1 MTSLPASSDFTGA
14 SQTEGQGKA
23 FITALRD
30 YLAGLL
36 GTDGTVATALAT
48 LGALATSYAAKTG
61 AYTVVTGDRGK
72 VLSCTGTW
80 ALALP
85 AAATAGAG
93 YAVLA
98 RNGGTGIITID
109 PSGAETVDGVAT
121 AELRPG
127 HGVLL
132 LSTGAAWVTLALP
145 RAQVRASD
153 VAISEPSNLYPD
165 FDMTDDAFYASSTG
179 GTIQFATNATTT
191 IGARYAYLAANA
203 AVHSMET
210 DWFAVEPGV
219 EYQVSGYCT
228 LSTATAGSG
237 TMTLYLETGSLDAAG
252 VITSLGT
259 TTIGTR
265 TDTFS
270 VTPFSISLTTGATAR
285 RARFV
290 GTRAAGGT
298 AQGRMAGLKVQK
310 RLQSSTIL
318 GTVSQSGGLPTG
330 SLLESGSGANGRY
343 ERRADGVQECWH
355 SMTAS
360 AAGAATWT
368 FPAAFAEAP
377 IVEITPIASVAS
389 SPTMDAAP
397 STTAVTFSTRDKTD
411 ARRADTVHL
420 RAVGRWSTMT

>member
-1 MTSLPASSDFTGA
+1 MTALPSSSDLTSA
-14 SQTEGQGKA
+14 
-23 FITALRD
+23 TATNAQMKTTVSNQRD
-30 YLAGLL
+30 FLAGLL

-80 ALALP
+80 SLALP

-127 HGVLL
+127 HGVVLVC
-132 LSTGAAWVTLALP
+132 TGSAWVTLALP
-145 RAQVRASD
+145 RAQARAAD
-153 VAISEPSNLYPD
+153 IAVSEPSNLFRD
-165 FDMTDDAFYASSTG
+165 FDMVDEAFYASSTG

-191 IGARYAYLAANA
+191 IGARYAYLDANA
-203 AVHSMET
+203 SAHSMET

-270 VTPFSISLTTGATAR
+270 ITPFSVAVTTGSTAR

-330 SLLESGSGANGRY
+330 ALIERGSNSNGEYARF
-343 ERRADGVQECWH
+343 ADGTLICTH
-355 SMTAS
+355 GMAAS
-360 AAGAATWT
+360 SGGAATWT
-368 FPAAFAEAP
+368 FPSAFTAAPKVTGAA
-377 IVEITPIASVAS
+377 IATVLSAVCL
-389 SPTMDAAP
+389 DAAP
-397 STTAVTFSTRDKTD
+397 STTAATFSARDKAD
-411 ARRADTVHL
+411 ARRADTCHL
-420 RAVGRWSTMT
+420 HAVGRWF